1 MISHKNNQSG
11 KEYNQK
17 VWDHLSNLDCEW
29 SRPVSS
35 EIINAARYGE
45 WEVRL
50 THDPLPK
57 GWLDDVKGMKI
68 LCLASAGGQQAPVLA
83 AAGAKVTVFDI
94 SENQLEKDRFVA
106 ERDHLDLEIIQGD
119 MRNLSVFEDET
130 FDCIFHPISNLYIPD
145 VQPVWDECFRVLKP
159 GGKLLSSFYNPV
171 LFVADRN
178 PEYRKQGIIK
188 PRYKIPFSDLTDI
201 DEEALQA
208 KKEKNEALTF
218 GHSLSQLIGEQLQSG
233 FLIKGFHESSAPVS
247 RFLIEEYVPGFIAT
261 WSVKL

>member
-1 MISHKNNQSG
+1 MTNHQNNQFS
-11 KEYNQK
+11 KEHNQQ
-17 VWDHLSNLDCEW
+17 VWDLLSSMDCEW

-35 EIINAARYGE
+35 EIINAAREGE

-50 THDPLPK
+50 THDPLPQ
-57 GWLDDVKGMKI
+57 GWLDHVKGMKI

-83 AAGAKVTVFDI
+83 AAGAVVTVFDI
-94 SENQLEKDRFVA
+94 SENQLEKDRLVA
-106 ERDHLDLEIIQGD
+106 ERDHLDLKIVQGD
-119 MRNLSVFEDET
+119 MRDLSIFEDES

-159 GGKLLSSFYNPV
+159 GGKLLSSFYNPI
-171 LFVADRN
+171 LFVGDRN
-178 PEYRKQGIIK
+178 PEYLQQGVIK
-188 PRYKIPFSDLTDI
+188 PQYRIPFSDLTDI
-201 DEEALQA
+201 DEEALKA
-208 KKEKNEALTF
+208 KKKKNEALTF
-218 GHSLSQLIGEQLQSG
+218 GHSLSQLIGGQLQSG